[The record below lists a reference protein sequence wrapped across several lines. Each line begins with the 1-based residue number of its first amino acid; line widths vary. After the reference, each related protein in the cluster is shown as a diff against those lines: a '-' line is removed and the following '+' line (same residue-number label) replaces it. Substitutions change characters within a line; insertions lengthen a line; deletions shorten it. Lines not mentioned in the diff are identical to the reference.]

1 MLSLFANILA
11 QCPGGKG
18 YGKNQNEGGEQE
30 SDNGPE
36 EGDDANDDAPS
47 LQGEAEEKP
56 VNCRQRW
63 AHDDVL
69 EGGTSNSVKS

>member
-47 LQGEAEEKP
+47 L
-56 VNCRQRW
+56 
-63 AHDDVL
+63 
-69 EGGTSNSVKS
+69 